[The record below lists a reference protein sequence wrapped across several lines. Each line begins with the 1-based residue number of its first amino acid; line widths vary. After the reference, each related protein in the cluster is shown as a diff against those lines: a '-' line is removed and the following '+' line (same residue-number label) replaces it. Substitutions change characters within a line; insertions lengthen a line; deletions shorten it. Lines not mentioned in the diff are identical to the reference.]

1 MDAVT
6 SDDDQIPK
14 STVVHAERGRIAAS
28 LGSGSNRA
36 RIERARARSGPPRV
50 PVDGTPVDR
59 AGGVLAGARA
69 KAVRGRD
76 RRVK

>member
-6 SDDDQIPK
+6 SDDDQIRRWFTPNAVK
-14 STVVHAERGRIAAS
+14 SPRRSDRVRTERGS
-28 LGSGSNRA
+28 S
-36 RIERARARSGPPRV
+36 ARARSGPPRV